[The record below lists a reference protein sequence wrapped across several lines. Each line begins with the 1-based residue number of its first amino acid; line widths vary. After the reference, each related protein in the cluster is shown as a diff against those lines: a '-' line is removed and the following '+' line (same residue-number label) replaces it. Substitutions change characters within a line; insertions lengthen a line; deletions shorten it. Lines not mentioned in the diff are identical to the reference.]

1 MEAVASPTA
10 QYPRLR
16 WVTLALL
23 PTRSLEVIELRA
35 ADLTLA
41 DGLDLLNGGSV
52 DGEHLFHTDA
62 IGDAAHGDGL
72 LDAAVLLG
80 DDGAFEDLDTLA
92 VSFLD
97 MDVNADGVAHFRHRG
112 RRLSGTCC

>member
-1 MEAVASPTA
+1 M
-10 QYPRLR
+10 
-16 WVTLALL
+16 
-23 PTRSLEVIELRA
+23 
-35 ADLTLA
+35 
-41 DGLDLLNGGSV
+41 

-112 RRLSGTCC
+112 LGFQVLVVKRLHEIHFKTSS